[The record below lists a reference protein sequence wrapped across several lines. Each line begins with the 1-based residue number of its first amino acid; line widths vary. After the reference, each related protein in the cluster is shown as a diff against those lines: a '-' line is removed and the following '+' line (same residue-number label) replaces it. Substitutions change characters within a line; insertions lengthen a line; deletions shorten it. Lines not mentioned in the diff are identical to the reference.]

1 MLLSIVKRYVWV
13 LNLILLIGI
22 AYVLTQ
28 IVHDKIRGKVSPPL
42 NMLTDSRNKGSG
54 EIKVTRANARHS
66 RNQYDVILKKN
77 IFGVKN
83 TSIST
88 GINPEEARPTTLHL
102 ELLGTVINPGERSL
116 AIIKNT
122 ETGKVKGYF
131 EGELIDIIQN
141 ENVKLSKIG
150 NCIAI
155 VERNEPEKIKC
166 KKDIIE
172 EETPSE
178 EVASAARIPQRDRLL
193 RLRNARRNSP
203 LSRSTEGIREVS
215 EGVYE
220 VDQKMLDELLGD
232 PNQILTQAR
241 VIPQEDG
248 LRFFGIRPNSIF
260 FKIGLRN
267 GDVIHKI
274 NDVELDNVENALSL
288 FEELRRQTRFTIDL
302 TRRGQR
308 LTYEYTVR

>member
-13 LNLILLIGI
+13 LNLILLMGI

-28 IVHDKIRGKVSPPL
+28 IVHDKIREKVSPPF
-42 NMLTDSRNKGSG
+42 NMLTDSRNKGLE
-54 EIKVTRANARHS
+54 EIKVTRANTRYT

-102 ELLGTVINPGERSL
+102 ELLGTVINPGKRSI

-166 KKDIIE
+166 KKDIE

-178 EVASAARIPQRDRLL
+178 EVASTTRIPQRDRLL

-220 VDQKMLDELLGD
+220 VDQKMLDELLSD

-267 GDVIHKI
+267 GDIIHKI

-288 FEELRRQTRFTIDL
+288 FEELRRQSRFTIDL